1 MLLPFVYLGSI
12 FMGWSL
18 GANDAANIF
27 GAGVVTRAIRFRT
40 AAILLSI
47 FVILGSIIEGQ
58 KTMGTVGCF
67 TGLDTN
73 LALLVT
79 ITAAL
84 VVTGMTYLG
93 IPVSTSQAI
102 LGAVMGIALYTGGLN
117 AFPWDKFTRI
127 TVSWI
132 IAPLGAMVLSI
143 GLYQLMGIISR
154 RIKSLPALMMAMK
167 IGIMAVGSYGAYA
180 LGANNV
186 ANTTGVFVGAGILTP
201 FLGTV
206 IGGLAIAFGACTYS
220 KKVME
225 TVGGK
230 ITPLD
235 IPTAFVAILT
245 EAIIL
250 HIFTQ
255 VGVPVSASQAIV
267 GSVIGIGLAKGIR
280 TVSAKK
286 ITQILA
292 GWVLTLLLSI
302 LLPYVFLLLFSLF
315 SW

>member
-27 GAGVVTRAIRFRT
+27 GTGVVTRAIRFRT
-40 AAILLSI
+40 AAILLSV

-58 KTMGTVGCF
+58 KTIETVGFF
-67 TGLDTN
+67 TELN
-73 LALLVT
+73 ISLALLAT
-79 ITAAL
+79 IAAAL
-84 VVTGMTYLG
+84 VVTGMTYFG

-102 LGAVMGIALYTGGLN
+102 LGAVMGVAIYTTGFA
-117 AFPWDKFTRI
+117 AFPWDKFTK
-127 TVSWI
+127 VI
-132 IAPLGAMVLSI
+132 ICWVGAPLGAMVISI
-143 GLYQLMGIISR
+143 ALYQLMDIATR
-154 RIKSLPALMMAMK
+154 RIKSLPAFMLAMK
-167 IGIMAVGSYGAYA
+167 IGIMVVGSYGAYT

-186 ANTTGVFVGAGILTP
+186 ANTTGVFVGAGVFTP

-206 IGGLAIAFGACTYS
+206 IGGLAIALGACTYS
-220 KKVME
+220 KRVME

-235 IPTAFVAILT
+235 IPTAFVAVLA
-245 EAIIL
+245 EAITL

-267 GSVIGIGLAKGIR
+267 GAVIGIGMAKGIR

-286 ITQILA
+286 TAQILV
-292 GWVLTLLLSI
+292 GWVLTLGISI
-302 LLPYVFLLLFSLF
+302 LLPYLFLLLFS
-315 SW
+315 W

>member
-27 GAGVVTRAIRFRT
+27 GTGVVTRAIRFRT
-40 AAILLSI
+40 AAILLSV
-47 FVILGSIIEGQ
+47 FVILGSTIEGQ
-58 KTMGTVGCF
+58 KTIETVGFF
-67 TGLDTN
+67 TELN
-73 LALLVT
+73 ISLALLAT
-79 ITAAL
+79 IAAAL
-84 VVTGMTYLG
+84 VVTGMTYFG

-102 LGAVMGIALYTGGLN
+102 LGAVMGVAIYTTGFA
-117 AFPWDKFTRI
+117 AFPWDKFTK
-127 TVSWI
+127 VI
-132 IAPLGAMVLSI
+132 ICWVGAPLGAMVISI
-143 GLYQLMGIISR
+143 ALYQLMDIATR
-154 RIKSLPALMMAMK
+154 RIKSLPTFMLAMK
-167 IGIMAVGSYGAYA
+167 IGIMVVGSYGAYT

-186 ANTTGVFVGAGILTP
+186 ANTTGVFVGAGVFTP

-206 IGGLAIAFGACTYS
+206 IGGLAIALGACTYS
-220 KKVME
+220 KRVME

-235 IPTAFVAILT
+235 IPTAFVAVLA
-245 EAIIL
+245 EAITL

-267 GSVIGIGLAKGIR
+267 GAVIGIGMAKGIR

-286 ITQILA
+286 TAQILV
-292 GWVLTLLLSI
+292 GWVLTLGISI
-302 LLPYVFLLLFSLF
+302 LLPYLFLLLFS
-315 SW
+315 W

>member
-1 MLLPFVYLGSI
+1 
-12 FMGWSL
+12 MGWSL

-27 GAGVVTRAIRFRT
+27 GTGVVTRAIRFRT

-58 KTMGTVGCF
+58 KPMETVGYF
-67 TGLDTN
+67 TGLDIN
-73 LALLVT
+73 SALLAT
-79 ITAAL
+79 IVAAL
-84 VVTGMTYLG
+84 VVTGMTYFG

-102 LGAVMGIALYTGGLN
+102 LGAVMGVAIYTSGFA

-127 TVSWI
+127 IASWL
-132 IAPLGAMVLSI
+132 IAPLGAMVISI
-143 GLYQLMGIISR
+143 GLYQLMDIISR
-154 RIKSLPALMMAMK
+154 RIKTLPTFMLAMK
-167 IGIMAVGSYGAYA
+167 IGIMVVGSYGAYT

-186 ANTTGVFVGAGILTP
+186 ANTTGVFVGAGIFTP

-220 KKVME
+220 KRVME

-235 IPTAFVAILT
+235 IPTAFVAVLA

-267 GSVIGIGLAKGIR
+267 GAIIGIGLAKGIR
-280 TVSAKK
+280 TVSARK
-286 ITQILA
+286 ITQIIG
-292 GWVLTLLLSI
+292 GWVLTLLVSI
-302 LLPYVFLLLFSLF
+302 LIPYFFLLLFS
-315 SW
+315 

>member
-1 MLLPFVYLGSI
+1 
-12 FMGWSL
+12 MGWSL

-27 GAGVVTRAIRFRT
+27 GTGVVTRAIRFRT

-47 FVILGSIIEGQ
+47 FVVLGSIIEGQ
-58 KTMGTVGCF
+58 KPMGTVGYF
-67 TGLDTN
+67 TGLDIN
-73 LALLVT
+73 LALLAT
-79 ITAAL
+79 IVAAL
-84 VVTGMTYLG
+84 VVTGMTYFG

-102 LGAVMGIALYTGGLN
+102 LGAVMGVAIYTSGFA
-117 AFPWDKFTRI
+117 AFPWDKFAKI
-127 TVSWI
+127 IVSWLT
-132 IAPLGAMVLSI
+132 APLAAMVISI

-154 RIKSLPALMMAMK
+154 RIKSLPTFMLAMK
-167 IGIMAVGSYGAYA
+167 IGIMVVGSYGAYT

-186 ANTTGVFVGAGILTP
+186 ANTTGVFVGAGVFTP

-206 IGGLAIAFGACTYS
+206 IGGLAIAFGACTSS
-220 KKVME
+220 KKVMK

-235 IPTAFVAILT
+235 IPTAFVAVLA

-267 GSVIGIGLAKGIR
+267 GAVIGIGLAKGVR

-286 ITQILA
+286 TTQILA
-292 GWVLTLLLSI
+292 GWVLTLLVSI
-302 LLPYVFLLLFSLF
+302 LIPYLFLLLV

>member
-1 MLLPFVYLGSI
+1 MLLPLVYLAAI
-12 FMGWSL
+12 YMGWSL

-27 GAGVVTRAIRFRT
+27 GTGVVTRAIRFRT

-58 KTMGTVGCF
+58 KPMGTVGYF
-67 TGLDTN
+67 TGLDIN
-73 LALLVT
+73 LALLAT
-79 ITAAL
+79 IVAAL
-84 VVTGMTYLG
+84 VVTGMTYFG

-102 LGAVMGIALYTGGLN
+102 LGAVMGVAIYTSGFA
-117 AFPWDKFTRI
+117 AFPWDKFTKI
-127 TVSWI
+127 IASWL
-132 IAPLGAMVLSI
+132 IAPLGAMVISI

-154 RIKSLPALMMAMK
+154 RIKSLPAFMLAMK
-167 IGIMAVGSYGAYA
+167 IGIIVVGSYGAYT

-186 ANTTGVFVGAGILTP
+186 ANTTGVFVGAGIFTP

-220 KKVME
+220 KKVMA

-235 IPTAFVAILT
+235 IPTAFVAVLA

-267 GSVIGIGLAKGIR
+267 GAVIGIGLAKGIR
-280 TVSAKK
+280 TISVKK
-286 ITQILA
+286 TNQILA
-292 GWVLTLLLSI
+292 GWVLALLVSI
-302 LLPYVFLLLFSLF
+302 LIPYLFLLLFS
-315 SW
+315 W

>member
-1 MLLPFVYLGSI
+1 
-12 FMGWSL
+12 
-18 GANDAANIF
+18 
-27 GAGVVTRAIRFRT
+27 
-40 AAILLSI
+40 
-47 FVILGSIIEGQ
+47 
-58 KTMGTVGCF
+58 MGTVGYF
-67 TGLDTN
+67 TGLDIN
-73 LALLVT
+73 LALLAT
-79 ITAAL
+79 IVAAL
-84 VVTGMTYLG
+84 VVTGMTYFG

-102 LGAVMGIALYTGGLN
+102 LGAVMGVAIYTGGFS
-117 AFPWDKFTRI
+117 AFPWNKFTKI
-127 TVSWI
+127 IVSWLT
-132 IAPLGAMVLSI
+132 APLAAMVISI

-154 RIKSLPALMMAMK
+154 RIKSLPTFMLAMK
-167 IGIMAVGSYGAYA
+167 IGIMVVGSYGAYT

-186 ANTTGVFVGAGILTP
+186 ANTTGVFVGAGVFTP

-235 IPTAFVAILT
+235 IPTAFVAVMA

-267 GSVIGIGLAKGIR
+267 GAVIGIGLAKGVR

-286 ITQILA
+286 TTQILA
-292 GWVLTLLLSI
+292 GWVLTLLVSI
-302 LLPYVFLLLFSLF
+302 LIPYLFLLLFS
-315 SW
+315 W

>member
-1 MLLPFVYLGSI
+1 MFLPLVSAIY
-12 FMGWSL
+12 MGWSL

-27 GAGVVTRAIRFRT
+27 GTGVVTKAIRFRT

-58 KTMGTVGCF
+58 KTMGTVGYF
-67 TGLDTN
+67 TGLDIN

-79 ITAAL
+79 IVAAL
-84 VVTGMTYLG
+84 VVTVMTYFG

-102 LGAVMGIALYTGGLN
+102 LGAVMGVAIYTSGFA
-117 AFPWDKFTRI
+117 AFPWDKFTKI
-127 TVSWI
+127 IVSWVT
-132 IAPLGAMVLSI
+132 APLAAVVISI
-143 GLYQLMGIISR
+143 GLYQLMDIATR
-154 RIKSLPALMMAMK
+154 RIKALPTFMLAMK
-167 IGIMAVGSYGAYA
+167 IGIMVVGSYGAYT

-186 ANTTGVFVGAGILTP
+186 ANTTGAFVGAGVFTP

-206 IGGLAIAFGACTYS
+206 IGGLAIAFGAFTYS

-235 IPTAFVAILT
+235 IPTAFVAVLT

-267 GSVIGIGLAKGIR
+267 GSVVGIGLVKGIR
-280 TVSAKK
+280 AISTRK
-286 ITQILA
+286 ITQILI
-292 GWVLTLLLSI
+292 GWVVTLLVSI
-302 LLPYVFLLLFSLF
+302 SIPYLFLLLFSR
-315 SW
+315 

>member
-1 MLLPFVYLGSI
+1 MLLPFVYLSSI

-27 GAGVVTRAIRFRT
+27 GTGVVTRAIRFRT

-58 KTMGTVGCF
+58 KPMETVGYF
-67 TGLDTN
+67 TGLDIN
-73 LALLVT
+73 SALLAT
-79 ITAAL
+79 IVAAL
-84 VVTGMTYLG
+84 VVTGMTYFG

-102 LGAVMGIALYTGGLN
+102 LGAVMGVAIYTSGFA

-127 TVSWI
+127 IASWL
-132 IAPLGAMVLSI
+132 IAPLGAMVISI
-143 GLYQLMGIISR
+143 GLYQLMDIISR
-154 RIKSLPALMMAMK
+154 RIKTLPTFMLAMK
-167 IGIMAVGSYGAYA
+167 IGIMVVGSYGAYT

-186 ANTTGVFVGAGILTP
+186 ANTTGVFVGAGIFTP

-220 KKVME
+220 KRVME

-235 IPTAFVAILT
+235 IPTAFVAVLA

-267 GSVIGIGLAKGIR
+267 GAIIGIGLAKGIR
-280 TVSAKK
+280 TVSARK
-286 ITQILA
+286 ITQIIG
-292 GWVLTLLLSI
+292 GWVLTLLVSI
-302 LLPYVFLLLFSLF
+302 LIPYLFLLLFS
-315 SW
+315 W

>member
-27 GAGVVTRAIRFRT
+27 GTGVVTRAIRFRT
-40 AAILLSI
+40 AAILLSV

-58 KTMGTVGCF
+58 KTIETVGFF
-67 TGLDTN
+67 TELN
-73 LALLVT
+73 ISLALLAT
-79 ITAAL
+79 IAAAL
-84 VVTGMTYLG
+84 VVTGMTYFG

-102 LGAVMGIALYTGGLN
+102 LGAVMGVAIYTTGFA
-117 AFPWDKFTRI
+117 AFPWDKFTK
-127 TVSWI
+127 VI
-132 IAPLGAMVLSI
+132 ICWVGAPLGAMVISI
-143 GLYQLMGIISR
+143 ALYQLMDIATR
-154 RIKSLPALMMAMK
+154 RIKSLPTFMLAMK
-167 IGIMAVGSYGAYA
+167 IGIMVVGSYGAYT

-186 ANTTGVFVGAGILTP
+186 ANTTGVFVGAGVFTP

-206 IGGLAIAFGACTYS
+206 IGGLAIALGACTYS
-220 KKVME
+220 KRVME

-235 IPTAFVAILT
+235 IPTAFVAVLA
-245 EAIIL
+245 EAITL

-267 GSVIGIGLAKGIR
+267 GAVIGIGMAKGIR

-286 ITQILA
+286 TAQILV
-292 GWVLTLLLSI
+292 GWVLTLGISI
-302 LLPYVFLLLFSLF
+302 LLPYLFLLLFS
-315 SW
+315 W

>member
-1 MLLPFVYLGSI
+1 MLLPLVYFASI
-12 FMGWSL
+12 YMGWSL

-27 GAGVVTRAIRFRT
+27 GTGVVTRAIRFRT

-58 KTMGTVGCF
+58 KPMGTVGYF
-67 TGLDTN
+67 TALDIN
-73 LALLVT
+73 LALLAT
-79 ITAAL
+79 IVAAL
-84 VVTGMTYLG
+84 VVTGMTYFG

-102 LGAVMGIALYTGGLN
+102 LGAVMGVAIYTSGFA
-117 AFPWDKFTRI
+117 AFPWDKFTKI
-127 TVSWI
+127 IASWL
-132 IAPLGAMVLSI
+132 IAPLGAMVISI

-154 RIKSLPALMMAMK
+154 RIKSLPAFMLAMK
-167 IGIMAVGSYGAYA
+167 IGIMVVGSYGAYT

-186 ANTTGVFVGAGILTP
+186 ANTTGVFVGAGIFTP

-220 KKVME
+220 KKVMA

-235 IPTAFVAILT
+235 IPTAFVAVLA

-267 GSVIGIGLAKGIR
+267 GAVIGIGLAKGIR
-280 TVSAKK
+280 TISAKK
-286 ITQILA
+286 TTQILA
-292 GWVLTLLLSI
+292 GWVLTLLVSI
-302 LLPYVFLLLFSLF
+302 LIPYLFLLLFS
-315 SW
+315 W

>member
-1 MLLPFVYLGSI
+1 MILPLVFLAAIY
-12 FMGWSL
+12 MGWSL

-27 GAGVVTRAIRFRT
+27 GTGVVTRAIRFRT

-47 FVILGSIIEGQ
+47 FVVLGSIMEGQ
-58 KTMGTVGCF
+58 KTMETVGYF
-67 TGLDTN
+67 TELDIN
-73 LALLVT
+73 LALLAT

-84 VVTGMTYLG
+84 VVTVMTYFG

-102 LGAVMGIALYTGGLN
+102 LGAVIGVAIYTSGFPD
-117 AFPWDKFTRI
+117 FPWDKFTKVI
-127 TVSWI
+127 VSWI
-132 IAPLGAMVLSI
+132 IAPLGTMVISI
-143 GLYQLMGIISR
+143 GLYQLMGIASR
-154 RIKSLPALMMAMK
+154 RIKALPTFMTAMK
-167 IGIMAVGSYGAYA
+167 IGIMVVGSYGAYT

-186 ANTTGVFVGAGILTP
+186 ANTTGVFVGAGVFTP

-206 IGGLAIAFGACTYS
+206 IGGLAIAFGAWTYS

-235 IPTAFVAILT
+235 IPTAFVAVLA
-245 EAIIL
+245 EAITL

-267 GSVIGIGLAKGIR
+267 GAVIGIGLVKGIKTISTR
-280 TVSAKK
+280 K

-292 GWVLTLLLSI
+292 GWVLTLLVSI
-302 LLPYVFLLLFSLF
+302 LIPYLFLLLFS
-315 SW
+315 

>member
-27 GAGVVTRAIRFRT
+27 GTGVVTRAIRFRT
-40 AAILLSI
+40 AAILLSV
-47 FVILGSIIEGQ
+47 FVVLGSIIEGQ
-58 KTMGTVGCF
+58 KPMGTVGYF
-67 TGLDTN
+67 TGLDIN
-73 LALLVT
+73 LALLAT

-84 VVTGMTYLG
+84 VVTVMTYLG

-102 LGAVMGIALYTGGLN
+102 LGAVMGVAIYTSGFS
-117 AFPWDKFTRI
+117 AFPWDKFTK
-127 TVSWI
+127 VI
-132 IAPLGAMVLSI
+132 ICWVGAPLAAMVISV
-143 GLYQLMGIISR
+143 GLYQLMDIISR
-154 RIKSLPALMMAMK
+154 RIKSLPTFMLAMK
-167 IGIMAVGSYGAYA
+167 IGIMVVGSYGAYT

-186 ANTTGVFVGAGILTP
+186 ANTTGVFVGAGVFTP

-230 ITPLD
+230 ITPLG
-235 IPTAFVAILT
+235 IPTAFVAVLT

-267 GSVIGIGLAKGIR
+267 GAVIGIGLAKGIR

-286 ITQILA
+286 ITQILV
-292 GWVLTLLLSI
+292 GWVLTLLVSI
-302 LLPYVFLLLFSLF
+302 LIPYLFLLLVP
-315 SW
+315 W

>member
-1 MLLPFVYLGSI
+1 
-12 FMGWSL
+12 MGWSL

-27 GAGVVTRAIRFRT
+27 GTGVVTRAIRFRT

-58 KTMGTVGCF
+58 KPMGTVGYF
-67 TGLDTN
+67 IGLDIN
-73 LALLVT
+73 LALLATVV
-79 ITAAL
+79 AAL
-84 VVTGMTYLG
+84 VVTGMTYFG

-102 LGAVMGIALYTGGLN
+102 LGAVMGVAIYTSGFS
-117 AFPWDKFTRI
+117 AFPWDKFTK
-127 TVSWI
+127 VI
-132 IAPLGAMVLSI
+132 ICWVGAPLAAMVISI
-143 GLYQLMGIISR
+143 GLYQLMDIISR
-154 RIKSLPALMMAMK
+154 GIKTLPTFMLAMK
-167 IGIMAVGSYGAYA
+167 IGIMVVGSYGAYT

-186 ANTTGVFVGAGILTP
+186 ANTTGVFVGAGVFTP

-225 TVGGK
+225 TVGGE

-235 IPTAFVAILT
+235 IPTAFVSVLA

-267 GSVIGIGLAKGIR
+267 GAVIGIGLAKGIR

-286 ITQILA
+286 ITQILV
-292 GWVLTLLLSI
+292 GWVLTLLVSI
-302 LLPYVFLLLFSLF
+302 LIPYLFLLLFNMRA
-315 SW
+315 

>member
-1 MLLPFVYLGSI
+1 MLLPFVYLSSI

-18 GANDAANIF
+18 GANNAANIF
-27 GAGVVTRAIRFRT
+27 GTGVVTRAIRFRT

-47 FVILGSIIEGQ
+47 FVVLGSIIEGQ
-58 KTMGTVGCF
+58 KTIGTVGYF
-67 TGLDTN
+67 TELDIN
-73 LALLVT
+73 LALLCT

-84 VVTGMTYLG
+84 VVTGMTYFG
-93 IPVSTSQAI
+93 IPVSSSHAI
-102 LGAVMGIALYTGGLN
+102 LGAVMGVAIYTSGFA
-117 AFPWDKFTRI
+117 AFPWDKFTKVI
-127 TVSWI
+127 VCWVT
-132 IAPLGAMVLSI
+132 APLAGILISI
-143 GLYQLMGIISR
+143 VLYQLMGIISR
-154 RIKSLPALMMAMK
+154 RIKSLPMFMLAMK
-167 IGIMAVGSYGAYA
+167 IGIMVAGSYGAYT

-186 ANTTGVFVGAGILTP
+186 ANITGVFIGAGILTP

-235 IPTAFVAILT
+235 IPTAFVAILA
-245 EAIIL
+245 EAITL

-255 VGVPVSASQAIV
+255 VGVPISSTVAIV
-267 GSVIGIGLAKGIR
+267 GAVIGIGLAKGIR

-286 ITQILA
+286 ITQIFA
-292 GWVLTLLLSI
+292 GWVLTLLMSI
-302 LLPYVFLLLFSLF
+302 LLPYVFLLLFS
-315 SW
+315 W

>member
-1 MLLPFVYLGSI
+1 MFLPLVSAIY
-12 FMGWSL
+12 MGWSL

-27 GAGVVTRAIRFRT
+27 GTGVVTKAIRFRT

-58 KTMGTVGCF
+58 KTMGTVGYF
-67 TGLDTN
+67 TGLDIN

-79 ITAAL
+79 IVAAL
-84 VVTGMTYLG
+84 VVTVMTYFG

-102 LGAVMGIALYTGGLN
+102 LGAVMGVAIYTSGFA
-117 AFPWDKFTRI
+117 AFPWDKFTKI
-127 TVSWI
+127 IVSWVT
-132 IAPLGAMVLSI
+132 APLAAVVISI
-143 GLYQLMGIISR
+143 GLYQLMDIATR
-154 RIKSLPALMMAMK
+154 RIKALPTFMLAMK
-167 IGIMAVGSYGAYA
+167 IGIMVVGSYGAYT

-186 ANTTGVFVGAGILTP
+186 ANTTGAFVGAGVFTP

-206 IGGLAIAFGACTYS
+206 IGGLAIAFGAFTYS

-235 IPTAFVAILT
+235 IPTAFVAVLT

-267 GSVIGIGLAKGIR
+267 GSVIGIGLVKGIR
-280 TVSAKK
+280 AISTRK
-286 ITQILA
+286 ITQILI
-292 GWVLTLLLSI
+292 GWVVTLLVSI
-302 LLPYVFLLLFSLF
+302 SIPYLFLLLFSR
-315 SW
+315 

>member
-1 MLLPFVYLGSI
+1 MFLPLVSAIY
-12 FMGWSL
+12 MGWSL

-27 GAGVVTRAIRFRT
+27 GTGVVTKAIRFRT

-47 FVILGSIIEGQ
+47 FVVLGALIEGQ
-58 KTMGTVGCF
+58 KTMGTVGYF
-67 TGLDTN
+67 TGLDIN
-73 LALLVT
+73 LALLAT
-79 ITAAL
+79 IVAAL
-84 VVTGMTYLG
+84 VVTVMTYFG

-102 LGAVMGIALYTGGLN
+102 LGAVMGVAIYTSGFA
-117 AFPWDKFTRI
+117 AFPWDKFTKI
-127 TVSWI
+127 IVSWVT
-132 IAPLGAMVLSI
+132 APLAAVVISI
-143 GLYQLMGIISR
+143 GLYQLMGIASR
-154 RIKSLPALMMAMK
+154 RIKALPTFMMAMK
-167 IGIMAVGSYGAYA
+167 IGIIVVGSYGAYT

-186 ANTTGVFVGAGILTP
+186 SNTTGAFVGAGVFTP

-206 IGGLAIAFGACTYS
+206 IGGLAIAFGASTYS

-235 IPTAFVAILT
+235 IPTAFVAVLT

-267 GSVIGIGLAKGIR
+267 GAVIGIGLIKGIR
-280 TVSAKK
+280 TISTRK
-286 ITQILA
+286 ITHILV
-292 GWVLTLLLSI
+292 GWVVTLLVSI
-302 LLPYVFLLLFSLF
+302 SIPYLFLLLFSR
-315 SW
+315 

>member
-1 MLLPFVYLGSI
+1 
-12 FMGWSL
+12 MGWSL

-27 GAGVVTRAIRFRT
+27 GTGVVTRAIRFRT

-58 KTMGTVGCF
+58 KPMGTVGSF
-67 TGLDTN
+67 TGLDIN
-73 LALLVT
+73 LALLAT
-79 ITAAL
+79 IVAAL
-84 VVTGMTYLG
+84 VVTGMTYFG

-102 LGAVMGIALYTGGLN
+102 LGAVMGVAIYTSGFA
-117 AFPWDKFTRI
+117 AFPWDKFAKI
-127 TVSWI
+127 IVSWLT
-132 IAPLGAMVLSI
+132 APLAAMVISI

-154 RIKSLPALMMAMK
+154 RIKSLPTFMLAMK
-167 IGIMAVGSYGAYA
+167 IGIMVVGSYAAYT

-186 ANTTGVFVGAGILTP
+186 ANTTGVFVGAGVFTP

-235 IPTAFVAILT
+235 IPTAFVAVMA

-267 GSVIGIGLAKGIR
+267 GAVIGIGLAKGVR

-286 ITQILA
+286 TTQILA
-292 GWVLTLLLSI
+292 GWVLTLLVSI
-302 LLPYVFLLLFSLF
+302 LIPYLFLLLFS
-315 SW
+315 W